1 MNDEQQGT
9 KRAGGH
15 GTDERPDIAEVLEA
29 AARAGD
35 ADADVELYD
44 RIQKIDAPAWL
55 QEQLRDEA
63 KEREFDEWLRSH
75 FLLPGNTSE

>member
-1 MNDEQQGT
+1 MNDEQRKT
-9 KRAGGH
+9 ARASEH
-15 GTDERPDIAEVLEA
+15 TTDERPDISEVLGA

-35 ADADVELYD
+35 TDADVELYD
-44 RIQKIDAPAWL
+44 RIQKTDAPAWL

-63 KEREFDEWLRSH
+63 KEREFDEWLRRH